1 MKNRSIMEDTLNKNP
16 QKTIIASFVINEE
29 LHRQI
34 KIYAASTGKK
44 IKDVVNEAITAYL
57 ERRTQE

>member
-1 MKNRSIMEDTLNKNP
+1 MEDTSNKNP
-16 QKTIIASFVINEE
+16 QKMIIASFVINEE

-44 IKDVVNEAITAYL
+44 IKDVVNEAITEYF
-57 ERRTQE
+57 ERRIRK

>member
-1 MKNRSIMEDTLNKNP
+1 MEDTSNKNT

-44 IKDVVNEAITAYL
+44 IKDVVNEAITEYL
-57 ERRTQE
+57 DRRTQE

>member
-44 IKDVVNEAITAYL
+44 IKDVVNEAITEYL